1 MVPGTLTWTA
11 SRTPHHHHQKP
22 QVQTGHTHH
31 VWGEE
36 ACTRT
41 PIHTHRT
48 DQLVTRDARVG
59 SGDCLWG
66 LHVGRIIRRLAGRVG
81 QGCTS

>member
-1 MVPGTLTWTA
+1 MVPATLTWTA
-11 SRTPHHHHQKP
+11 SRTPRHHHQKP

-31 VWGEE
+31 VRGEE
-36 ACTRT
+36 ARTRT

-48 DQLVTRDARVG
+48 DELVARDARAC
-59 SGDCLWG
+59 SGDCLRG
-66 LHVGRIIRRLAGRVG
+66 LHVGWIIRRLAGRVG